1 MNATT
6 TKTRRSHRRIVLE
19 CKMAIKK
26 ASDEND
32 SDKLLRVMSR
42 YGRKTVDEAVREI
55 NEDHAKDMGMTMEEY
70 EKWLNED

>member
-1 MNATT
+1 MNQR
-6 TKTRRSHRRIVLE
+6 KPNRSHRRIVFE
-19 CKMAIKK
+19 CKTAIKK

-55 NEDHAKDMGMTMEEY
+55 NEDNARDMGMTMEEY

>member
-1 MNATT
+1 MNNQ
-6 TKTRRSHRRIVLE
+6 RRSHNRIVLE